1 MRRRDNMFQDNYS
14 KEISSS
20 DSLVLRPAIEEDARS
35 ADFDEKKHWKITDV
49 IKYAD
54 GTQEV
59 REYYNLVVDDC
70 SRLIASL
77 MKRQNGF
84 QGITYWA
91 VGSGNSSWN
100 NQNPP
105 SPIESD
111 TKLLNETFRKVV
123 TLDDIKFLDVNN
135 NPTANVTNR
144 LEIKVTFLEGEAN
157 GELREFGLFG
167 GNATGTKDSGIM
179 INRKT
184 HGLIFKTSG
193 MQLERTIR
201 IVF

>member
-1 MRRRDNMFQDNYS
+1 MFQDNYD

-20 DSLVLRPAIEEDARS
+20 DSLVLTTAIEEDVRNAN
-35 ADFDEKKHWKITDV
+35 FDEKKHWKVTDV

-54 GTQEV
+54 GTEEV
-59 REYYNLVVDDC
+59 REYHNTVVDDC

-77 MKRQNGF
+77 MKRQAGF

-91 VGSGNSSWN
+91 VGSGQSTWN
-100 NQNPP
+100 NQTPP
-105 SPIESD
+105 SPSEAD
-111 TKLLNETFRKVV
+111 TKLLNESFRKVV
-123 TLDDIKFLDVNN
+123 TLDDIKFLDANN
-135 NPTANVTNR
+135 NPTASVTNR

-157 GELREFGLFG
+157 GELREFGLYG
-167 GNATGTKDSGIM
+167 GNASGTKDSGIM

-184 HGLIFKTSG
+184 HGLIYKTSG
-193 MQLERTIR
+193 MQLERIIR